1 MSSLSSDQIKDL
13 ISKALSSENNPQRKF
28 HQSVQMYIKLRE
40 VDLSKPENRF
50 SLLVQLPHV
59 NEKITK
65 SVCVLTAGSLLS
77 QARSLGIDV
86 ISRDELEP
94 LAGNKKMARKLARK
108 YDYFIAEAPL
118 MALVG
123 RVLGQFLAPRDKMP
137 TPVPPNSDISPHVS
151 RLRSSVQIRLKTQGV
166 MSAVIGTE
174 DMPIEHL
181 VENATRIL
189 STVEERLPGGR
200 RNMKSLH
207 FKTTMGKKATLEV
220 GKHG

>member
-1 MSSLSSDQIKDL
+1 MSSLSSAQIKDL
-13 ISKALSSENNPQRKF
+13 ISKALSAENNPKRNF

-59 NEKITK
+59 NEKLTR
-65 SVCVLTAGSLLS
+65 SVCVFTAGSLLS
-77 QARSLGIDV
+77 QARSLGVDV
-86 ISRDELEP
+86 ISRDDLEP

-123 RVLGQFLAPRDKMP
+123 KVLGQFLAPRDRMP
-137 TPVPPNSDISPHVS
+137 TPVPPSSDISPHIS
-151 RLRSSVQIRLKTQGV
+151 RLRSSVQVRLKTQGV
-166 MSAVIGTE
+166 MSTVIGTE

-181 VENATRIL
+181 VENAIRVLTA
-189 STVEERLPGGR
+189 VEEKLPAWR
-200 RNMKSLH
+200 RNLKSLY
-207 FKTTMGKKATLEV
+207 FKTTMGKKVALEV